1 MNNPK
6 LDSEELRVKFEKLYD
21 DSVDLLHR
29 LTTPYGILA
38 STIEA
43 DNYKR
48 IWARDSIVCGL
59 AGLMIKDDLLIEGLK
74 NSLILLAKTQH
85 ELGMI
90 PSNVH
95 PNDTKDKS
103 FGSLAG
109 RIDANTWFV
118 IGACRYYLETKDT
131 KSWTL
136 LKPAV
141 EKCRTFLKMSEF
153 NNKGW
158 IYTPLSGNWA
168 DEYPVHGY
176 TLYDNMLRLWGESL
190 WEKITGE
197 TIPNF
202 KEIKERTAVNFWPS
216 STASEA
222 HIYHKDAFKQLDLEA
237 TEHFVA
243 FILPGIYDQ
252 RFDAAGNALALLQY
266 ELDEHQKHEISNFIS
281 KLTSELSRTL
291 IPAFWPVIN
300 PQSPDWNLLKGNFSF
315 SFKNN
320 PGAFH
325 NGGIWPIWMGLF
337 CLGLSN
343 NEMEKEVDQ
352 IIKSFMETVLENNDW
367 DFQEFFDA
375 NTLEVG
381 GKTQMGYTASGIVF
395 MRLALERKSVF
406 QDE

>member
-1 MNNPK
+1 MNDLGLK
-6 LDSEELRVKFEKLYD
+6 SDKLRVDFEKLYD
-21 DSVDLLHR
+21 DSVNLLHR
-29 LTTPYGILA
+29 LTTPDGILA

-59 AGLMIKDDLLIEGLK
+59 AGLMIKDALLTDGLK
-74 NSLILLAKTQH
+74 NSLLTLAKTQH

-90 PSNVH
+90 PSNVLPIDH
-95 PNDTKDKS
+95 SDIS

-109 RIDANTWFV
+109 RVDANTWFV
-118 IGACRYYLETKDT
+118 IGCCRYYLETQDT
-131 KSWTL
+131 ESWAQ

-141 EKCRTFLKMSEF
+141 QKCRTFLKISEF

-190 WEKITGE
+190 WGEITGE
-197 TIPNF
+197 TIPDF
-202 KEIKERTAVNFWPS
+202 TKIKKRTAVNFWPS
-216 STASEA
+216 PNASEENV
-222 HIYHKDAFKQLDLEA
+222 YHKDAFEQLDLKSI
-237 TEHFVA
+237 EHFMA
-243 FILPGIYDQ
+243 FILPGVYDQ
-252 RFDAAGNALALLQY
+252 RFDAAGNALALLQL
-266 ELDEHQKHEISNFIS
+266 ELDASQKQGISNYIL
-281 KLTSELSRTL
+281 KLTSELSKAL
-291 IPAFWPVIN
+291 IPAFWPMIT
-300 PQSPDWNLLKGNFSF
+300 PQSTDWNLLKGNFSF

-325 NGGIWPIWMGLF
+325 NGGIWPVWMGLF
-337 CLGLSN
+337 CLGLSSN
-343 NEMEKEVDQ
+343 GMHKEVEA
-352 IIKSFMETVLENNDW
+352 IISSFTETVLENSEW

-375 NTLEVG
+375 KTLEVG

-395 MRLALERKSVF
+395 MHLALKKKAIF
-406 QDE
+406 